1 MMNKTGFMLVAL
13 ASVSVA
19 TFGARERV
27 VRFQNHVRVG
37 YDDNVYQTD
46 DDKQDTMFI
55 TDIVNLSAKINI
67 SSRTDALLY
76 WQPEFRYRFDAD
88 PELVSYQDLYAR
100 LNHAVSQ
107 RAFVTLSDR
116 FRYQDKDGQSDLGAT
131 PNQNY
136 LENEL
141 MGAVDYTLSSLSLVK
156 VGAGY
161 ELRRWDEEAYGG
173 GDTMTGGNND
183 YDQITADAS
192 YIRDLKANTTQGIL
206 GANYVTHAYNGDR
219 GGFDSVAGYLG
230 VDQNFN
236 PNVTGNARVGYSFS
250 DVDTGS
256 DNTDSTSPYLQAGLD
271 FNPTSRTTLNGSVG
285 YSVYRAENSIYN
297 AQDRFNLALG
307 ARQDITAKISL
318 AGSMSYTH
326 SMYDADYTRDSYT
339 GVIED
344 ANDDYIVLSLRASYQ
359 VNRNNF
365 LEAGYEYS
373 VRMTDTDLLG
383 EYNRNVF
390 DIGWRLRL

>member
-27 VRFQNHVRVG
+27 VRFQNHVRAG
-37 YDDNVYQTD
+37 YDDNVYQSD
-46 DDKQDTMFI
+46 DDSSAKTDSMFI

-116 FRYQDKDGQSDLGAT
+116 FRYQDKDGQSNLGAT
-131 PNQNY
+131 DNQNY
-136 LENEL
+136 FENEL

-161 ELRRWDEEAYGG
+161 ELRRWEEESYGSG
-173 GDTMTGGNND
+173 TAAND

-192 YIRDLKANTTQGIL
+192 YIRELRPNTTQGIL
-206 GANYVTHAYNGDR
+206 GANYVTHEYDGSR

-230 VDQNFN
+230 VDQNFS
-236 PNVTGNARVGYSFS
+236 PNVTGNARVGYSFT
-250 DVDTGS
+250 DVDTGR

-318 AGSMSYTH
+318 AGSMAYTH
-326 SMYDADYTRDSYT
+326 SMYDSDYARIA
-339 GVIED
+339 GIPD
-344 ANDDYIVLSLRASYQ
+344 AKDDYIVLSLRASYQ

-373 VRMTDTDLLG
+373 VRMTDSDFLT
-383 EYNRNVF
+383 EYDRNVL